1 MVQSEFAAI
10 LERTKSGAPAYLH
23 RTIGGQEYIRKFVPE
38 PRLIILGGGHI
49 AVPVSKIGT
58 LLEFAVTVVDDR
70 LTFANTLR
78 FPEAEHVICDGFAKA
93 ITDLKISRYDFVC
106 VITRGHRYDAECLRT
121 ILSGEMP
128 GYLGMIG
135 SKRRVIELLNI
146 LEEEG
151 FKRSD
156 LDKIHTPI
164 GIPLPAHTPAEIAVS
179 ICAELIQERS
189 ALTGKDSMRPLE
201 QTNIDL
207 PTLTYLA
214 ENPED
219 KALLLVIDS
228 TGSTPVKAGSLMA
241 VNRLGQTHGTIGGG
255 CSEGEIMGDA
265 RRIIG
270 TGTSRVIEVDMSND
284 VAAMEG
290 MACGGRMR
298 VLVEDLSNKKE

>member
-1 MVQSEFAAI
+1 
-10 LERTKSGAPAYLH
+10 
-23 RTIGGQEYIRKFVPE
+23 
-38 PRLIILGGGHI
+38 
-49 AVPVSKIGT
+49 
-58 LLEFAVTVVDDR
+58 
-70 LTFANTLR
+70 
-78 FPEAEHVICDGFAKA
+78 
-93 ITDLKISRYDFVC
+93 
-106 VITRGHRYDAECLRT
+106 
-121 ILSGEMP
+121 
-128 GYLGMIG
+128 
-135 SKRRVIELLNI
+135 
-146 LEEEG
+146 
-151 FKRSD
+151 
-156 LDKIHTPI
+156 
-164 GIPLPAHTPAEIAVS
+164 
-179 ICAELIQERS
+179 
-189 ALTGKDSMRPLE
+189 MRPLE